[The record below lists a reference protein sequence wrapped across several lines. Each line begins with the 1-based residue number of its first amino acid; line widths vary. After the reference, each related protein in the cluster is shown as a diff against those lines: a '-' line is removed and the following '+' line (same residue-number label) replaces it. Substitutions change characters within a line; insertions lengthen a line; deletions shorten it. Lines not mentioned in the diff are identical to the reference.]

1 MRKNIQNYLLG
12 ALLVMATSACSN
24 EELMQPEVTPDATGE
39 VVTVKAYVPGNGA
52 PLTRVA
58 LTAGGTEDAP
68 TVSVAWKDGDKFTV
82 IRNGNYLDFTKAAGT
97 NDFTGTLPDAGGS
110 GLYYALYPAEKGL
123 TGAYSYVDLTSQG
136 SGSLNPNLTYM
147 YATSEDGQTFE
158 FQHLT
163 ALLKPTF
170 TGIPAGETV
179 TSVAIVC
186 DAPTLKSQNLT
197 NNTVYQSFDNDISF
211 TALPAYIYLPP
222 MTTGQKLVLTVTTD
236 QNTYAATLTAQKDI
250 VAGKLYTTTIALQA
264 SALTTEWTPNI
275 TAVQPVGEGT
285 ENNPYLIANA
295 PNLQWL
301 KDNNYQSSGKY
312 YRLTADLTI
321 NGAWEP
327 IAPTGSSSFQGT
339 FDGNDH
345 SISGTISYNNAI
357 YNYQP
362 CGLFGYNEGTIRN
375 LNMKVDINDDRLV
388 GSEGTTRYI
397 GTVAACNN
405 EGGVIAN
412 CNNEGT
418 VTGTIVSAMA
428 TAYVGGIVGYNEGT
442 ITRCTNKGAVTGVPQ
457 STTSASYS
465 YAGGIVGYHVSGLV
479 SECINEAAVQGNEV
493 GISSGVSVVGG
504 IAGQIGSAVI
514 IGCINSG
521 AVTGVQSSGSWNY
534 AGGIVG
540 SDFSSSN
547 SYVIAG
553 CINSG
558 AVTGGLTSN
567 SSQTSRTGGVI
578 GRSRG
583 SAATTFCIACA
594 NTGTLTAGTG
604 NGNIYVAAIGVGEFT
619 RTTLWA
625 AGDSYKADTDGSYT
639 LMKSTSAE
647 QNSKDA
653 ITAMN
658 TAIATYNSTAVEGK
672 KCPYTWKWESG
683 DWPILVK
690 NE

>member
-24 EELMQPEVTPDATGE
+24 EELMQPEATPDATGE

-52 PLTRVA
+52 PMSRVA

-110 GLYYALYPAEKGL
+110 GLYYALYPAETGL
-123 TGAYSYVDLTSQG
+123 TGAYSYVDLRSQG

-158 FQHLT
+158 FRHLT

-186 DAPTLKSQNLT
+186 DAPTEKSQDLT
-197 NNTVYQSFDNDISF
+197 NNTVNNSWSKSISF
-211 TALPAYIYLPP
+211 TTLSAYIYLPP
-222 MTTGQKLVLTVTTD
+222 MTTGQKLEFTVSTN

-250 VAGKLYTTTIALQA
+250 VAGKLYTTTIALDA
-264 SALTTEWTPNI
+264 SVSTEWKPGTS
-275 TAVQPVGEGT
+275 AVQPVGEGT
-285 ENNPYLIANA
+285 ENSPYLIANA

-375 LNMKVDINDDRLV
+375 LNMDVTVNDDRSV
-388 GSEGTTRYI
+388 GSEGDTRYI
-397 GTVAACNN
+397 GTVAAYNN
-405 EGGVIAN
+405 ENGVIEN
-412 CNNEGT
+412 CTNEGT

-428 TAYVGGIVGYNEGT
+428 TAYVGGIVGYNKGT
-442 ITRCTNKGAVTGVPQ
+442 ITRCTNKEAVTGVPQ
-457 STTSASYS
+457 SKTSASYS

-479 SECINEAAVQGNEV
+479 SECINEGAIRGSEVYEDAGN
-493 GISSGVSVVGG
+493 SVVGG

-514 IGCINSG
+514 IGCTNSG

-540 SDFSSSN
+540 SDFSSSD

-558 AVTGGLTSN
+558 AVTGGLTS
-567 SSQTSRTGGVI
+567 SSTQTSRTGGVI

-583 SAATTFCIACA
+583 SATTTFCIACA

-604 NGNIYVAAIGVGEFT
+604 AGNTYVAAIGVGEFT

-639 LMKSTSAE
+639 LMMSTSAE
-647 QNSKDA
+647 QTSKDA
-653 ITAMN
+653 ISAMN
-658 TAIATYNSTAVEGK
+658 AAIATYNATAADGK
-672 KCPYTWKWESG
+672 KCPYIWQWESG
-683 DWPILVK
+683 DWPTLVE